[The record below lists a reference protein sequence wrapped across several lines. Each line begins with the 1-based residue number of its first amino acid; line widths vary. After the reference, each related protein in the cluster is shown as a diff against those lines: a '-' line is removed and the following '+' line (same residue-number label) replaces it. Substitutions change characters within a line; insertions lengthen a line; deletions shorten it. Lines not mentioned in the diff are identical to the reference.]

1 MSTVILVL
9 PPPVSANVYW
19 RTRVAGKRAMTY
31 VSSEAKQFKMEAAV
45 AAHHAGLRAPI
56 PGRVRVD
63 LAMYPGRPKDYAKR
77 QRQHGNSW
85 DDSVRS
91 IDLDNAIKVTLD
103 ALKGVAFDD
112 DVWVREIVAKRMEPD
127 AHGARLVVRVQSLP
141 VEQPQL
147 ALAGEGA

>member
-19 RTRVAGKRAMTY
+19 RTRVAGNRAMTY
-31 VSSEAKQFKMEAAV
+31 VSAEAKEFKAQAKV
-45 AAHHAGLRAPI
+45 AALAGGLASPI
-56 PGRVRVD
+56 AGRVRVD
-63 LAMYPGRPKDYAKR
+63 LAMYPGRPKDFAKR
-77 QRQHGNSW
+77 QRQHGNAW

-127 AHGARLVVRVQSLP
+127 AHGARLVVRVQSIQ